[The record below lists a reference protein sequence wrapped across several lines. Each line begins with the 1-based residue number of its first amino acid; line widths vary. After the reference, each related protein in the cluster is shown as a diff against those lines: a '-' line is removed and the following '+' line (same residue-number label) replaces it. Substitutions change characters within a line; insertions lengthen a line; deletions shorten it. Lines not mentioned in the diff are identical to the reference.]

1 MNSDKYFFDK
11 IFYLKYN
18 KEVDENIYY
27 DEDCIS
33 KCYPSNTLIYNIAI
47 TKPNIFDKN
56 KCSILPNDLY
66 DEYVKDCKPNNFTE
80 NIDENENLLSIL
92 INNSYSFLNNIYNLK
107 TYDDVLN
114 FLEMNIKE
122 LPLLT
127 QKRILN
133 CIYCAY
139 INYSEFPNKKYVFK
153 VKNIL
158 NLVYNIKINSK
169 KIYNKIIKLKNNN
182 KYKENNDI
190 FQYLYSKFNNEE

>member
-1 MNSDKYFFDK
+1 MNSDKYFFNK
-11 IFYLKYN
+11 IFCLKYN
-18 KEVDENIYY
+18 KEVDETIYY
-27 DEDCIS
+27 DEECIS
-33 KCYPSNTLIYNIAI
+33 KCYPKNTLFYSALNQE
-47 TKPNIFDKN
+47 PYLFDKD
-56 KCSILPNDLY
+56 KCSILTSSNQ
-66 DEYVKDCKPNNFTE
+66 DEQIKDCKSNHFVD
-80 NIDENENLLSIL
+80 NIDENDNLLNIL
-92 INNSYSFLNNIYNLK
+92 INNSYSYLNNIYNLK
-107 TYDDVLN
+107 TYDDILN

-139 INYSEFPNKKYVFK
+139 ISYSEFPNKKYIFK

-169 KIYNKIIKLKNNN
+169 VIYKKIIKLKNNN

-190 FQYLYSKFNNEE
+190 FQYFYSKFN